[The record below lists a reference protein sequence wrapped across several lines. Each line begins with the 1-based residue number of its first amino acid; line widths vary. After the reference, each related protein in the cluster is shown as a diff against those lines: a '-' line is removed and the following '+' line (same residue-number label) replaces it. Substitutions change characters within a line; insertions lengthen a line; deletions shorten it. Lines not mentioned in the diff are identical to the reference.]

1 MSTNRP
7 TAPVAGVALVSATLS
22 AWVPLTRML
31 RWVLWMSIF
40 RLVHSSGPMSAPAS

>member
-31 RWVLWMSIF
+31 LWMSIF